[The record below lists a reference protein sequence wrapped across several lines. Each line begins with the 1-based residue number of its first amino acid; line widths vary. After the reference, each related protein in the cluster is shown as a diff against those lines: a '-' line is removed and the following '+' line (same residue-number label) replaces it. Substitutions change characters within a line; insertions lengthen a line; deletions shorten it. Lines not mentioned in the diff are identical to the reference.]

1 MISQRIARSAFLAL
15 ALAAQL
21 TPASAQQP
29 APQGGAGAPPTVAT
43 DSPLVA
49 DPGPRVG
56 KPATAPTDANPPR
69 RRENYRIGPG
79 DDLDIRVLGEDKMS
93 AGVRVSEDGFIRFPF
108 IDEDLRAQC
117 LTEREL
123 GDLIASKLKKYLKYP
138 EVFVAVKTYNSTPVA
153 IIGAVSAPGRF
164 QMQRRVRLIE
174 LIAFAGG
181 VKGDA
186 GKVLHIIHVGG
197 AADCDA
203 PASSGAA
210 DDRDEP
216 TETVNVSK
224 LMQGDPSA
232 DRVMRPGDIV
242 IVPVADLVFVA
253 GEVLKP
259 NAYPLREGMTLT
271 QVLALAG
278 GPSPVAKVEQIR
290 IVRQEAGKPRTE
302 IPVDLKAVQ
311 ANKTADPLL
320 QANDVIE
327 IPDSTGKK
335 FFRGFVSALG
345 GGASQLPLRV
355 IP

>member
-1 MISQRIARSAFLAL
+1 MISQRIARLTFLVTAFACVQT
-15 ALAAQL
+15 AGAYG
-21 TPASAQQP
+21 QQP
-29 APQGGAGAPPTVAT
+29 APQGGASAPPAVAA
-43 DSPLVA
+43 DSPLVE

-56 KPATAPTDANPPR
+56 APMAAKTDAKPAR

-79 DDLDIRVLGEDKMS
+79 DELDIRVLGEDKMS
-93 AGVRVSEDGFIRFPF
+93 SVVKVTEDGFIRFPF
-108 IDEDLRAQC
+108 VDEDLRAQC

-123 GDLIASKLKKYLKYP
+123 GDLIAGKLKKYLKYP

-153 IIGAVSAPGRF
+153 IIGAVSSPGRF

-174 LIAFAGG
+174 LLAFAGG
-181 VKGDA
+181 VKNDA
-186 GKVLHIIHVGG
+186 GKVLHIIHIGDG
-197 AADCDA
+197 TACDA
-203 PASSGAA
+203 PGAPSDA
-210 DDRDEP
+210 DRGES

-224 LMQGDPSA
+224 LMEGDPSA
-232 DRVMRPGDIV
+232 DRVMQPGDIV

-278 GPSPVAKVEQIR
+278 GPSPIAKVDQIR
-290 IVRQEAGKPRTE
+290 IVRQEPGKPRAE
-302 IPVDLKAVQ
+302 VPIDLKAIQ
-311 ANKTADPLL
+311 ANKATDPLL

-327 IPDSTGKK
+327 IPDSSGKK

-345 GGASQLPLRV
+345 GGAGQLPLRV

>member
-1 MISQRIARSAFLAL
+1 
-15 ALAAQL
+15 
-21 TPASAQQP
+21 
-29 APQGGAGAPPTVAT
+29 
-43 DSPLVA
+43 
-49 DPGPRVG
+49 
-56 KPATAPTDANPPR
+56 
-69 RRENYRIGPG
+69 
-79 DDLDIRVLGEDKMS
+79 
-93 AGVRVSEDGFIRFPF
+93 
-108 IDEDLRAQC
+108 
-117 LTEREL
+117 
-123 GDLIASKLKKYLKYP
+123 
-138 EVFVAVKTYNSTPVA
+138 VKTYNSTPVA

-278 GPSPVAKVEQIR
+278 GPSPVAKE
-290 IVRQEAGKPRTE
+290 
-302 IPVDLKAVQ
+302 
-311 ANKTADPLL
+311 
-320 QANDVIE
+320 
-327 IPDSTGKK
+327 
-335 FFRGFVSALG
+335 
-345 GGASQLPLRV
+345 
-355 IP
+355 